1 MSIDI
6 ATGEKKDCGK
16 VVDGRLGASF
26 WFFVDKDSNL
36 WFTLWKRNYSYEND
50 FGNLYCYNPEA
61 DSIKTYDNVLP
72 MGQLI
77 DGTPV
82 SEARNE
88 QRAWTWLSPFPG
100 RDKCYFIQGT
110 LGGGD
115 ERLWI
120 FDPSKDIVS
129 GEAFEPVAYIGSSYF
144 ETAVGG
150 DRLYFCTHL
159 SNYWKEGIEAYPGA
173 HVFGY
178 EMATGTFR
186 DFGIVKER
194 YSIYSA
200 IAVDPVLKKLYVF
213 SVPFVPELYK
223 SDGCHLMSIDI
234 ATGEKKDCGKV
245 VDGRLG
251 ASFWFFVDKDSNVWF
266 TLWKRNYSYENDFG
280 NLYCYNPEADS
291 ITTFDNVL
299 PKGELIDGTPVSE
312 TRNEQRAWTWL
323 SPFPGRD
330 KCYFIQGTLGGGDER
345 LWIFDPSKDIVSGEA
360 FEPVAYIGS
369 SYFET
374 AVGGDRLYFCQYED
388 LEDARTIFSEDER
401 EIDPASPEYV
411 ERKIH
416 LRSISLAEGGLN
428 REIKDHG
435 PLVDQ
440 DGHAALMIMSM
451 AADNDGHVFVYGSWR
466 PNSFKEATLQYLLFE
481 YPNGD
486 LYRLLKRGEFFAV
499 INTNED

>member
-1 MSIDI
+1 MKKIIFAAAAALSLMFCSCQNTPAPQQEEPDTEAMKNKVYSISMNKI
-6 ATGEKKDCGK
+6 CKEW
-16 VVDGRLGASF
+16 DGQWQGMAVAS
-26 WFFVDKDSNL
+26 D
-36 WFTLWKRNYSYEND
+36 
-50 FGNLYCYNPEA
+50 GN
-61 DSIKTYDNVLP
+61 
-72 MGQLI
+72 
-77 DGTPV
+77 
-82 SEARNE
+82 
-88 QRAWTWLSPFPG
+88 
-100 RDKCYFIQGT
+100 CYFGSST
-110 LGGGD
+110 HAKSHGAGFHK
-115 ERLWI
+115 
-120 FDPSKDIVS
+120 FDPRTYRHTMIVEDMTYQC
-129 GEAFEPVAYIGSSYF
+129 GEQDLPFQQGKIHSPIVECDGW
-144 ETAVGG
+144 
-150 DRLYFCTHL
+150 LYFCTHL

-178 EMATGTFR
+178 EMATGEFR
-186 DFGIVKER
+186 DYGIVKER

-223 SDGCHLMSIDI
+223 SDGCHLMSIDMV
-234 ATGEKKDCGKV
+234 TGEKKDCGKV

-266 TLWKRNYSYENDFG
+266 TLWKRNYVYENDFG

-291 ITTFDNVL
+291 IKVYDNVL
-299 PKGELIDGTPVSE
+299 PKGQLIDETPVSE
-312 TRNEQRAWTWL
+312 ARNEQRAWTWL

-401 EIDPASPEYV
+401 EIDPDSPAYV
-411 ERKIH
+411 DRKIH
-416 LRSISLAEGGLN
+416 LRSISLTEGGLH

-435 PLVDQ
+435 PIIDQ
-440 DGHAALMIMSM
+440 DGRQALMIMSM
-451 AADNDGHVFVYGSWR
+451 AADDDGHVFVYGSWR
-466 PNSFKEATLQYLLFE
+466 PKSFKEATLQYLLFE

-499 INTNED
+499 INTKE

>member
-1 MSIDI
+1 MKSFQTLFLAAATALIMCGCCNCKPTEKPDTEAMKNKVYSISMNKI
-6 ATGEKKDCGK
+6 CKEW
-16 VVDGRLGASF
+16 DGQWQGMAVAS
-26 WFFVDKDSNL
+26 D
-36 WFTLWKRNYSYEND
+36 
-50 FGNLYCYNPEA
+50 GN
-61 DSIKTYDNVLP
+61 
-72 MGQLI
+72 
-77 DGTPV
+77 
-82 SEARNE
+82 
-88 QRAWTWLSPFPG
+88 
-100 RDKCYFIQGT
+100 CYFGSST
-110 LGGGD
+110 HAKSHGAGFHK
-115 ERLWI
+115 
-120 FDPSKDIVS
+120 FDPLTYRHTMIVEDMTYLC
-129 GEAFEPVAYIGSSYF
+129 GEQDLPFQQGKIHSPIVECDGW
-144 ETAVGG
+144 
-150 DRLYFCTHL
+150 LYFCTHL

-178 EMATGTFR
+178 EMATGAFR

-223 SDGCHLMSIDI
+223 EDGCHLMSIDMVS
-234 ATGEKKDCGKV
+234 GEKKDCGKV

-251 ASFWFFVDKDSNVWF
+251 ASFWFFVDNNSNVWF
-266 TLWKRNYSYENDFG
+266 TLWKRNYVYENDFG
-280 NLYCYNPEADS
+280 NLYCYNPASDS
-291 ITTFDNVL
+291 IVTYDNVL
-299 PKGELIDGTPVSE
+299 PKGQLIDGTPVSAA
-312 TRNEQRAWTWL
+312 RNEQRAWTWL

-388 LEDARTIFSEDER
+388 LEDARTLFSEDER
-401 EIDPASPEYV
+401 EVDPDSPGYV
-411 ERKIH
+411 DRRIH
-416 LRSISLAEGGLN
+416 LRSISLKDEGLH

-440 DGHAALMIMSM
+440 EGRPALMIMSM
-451 AADNDGHVFVYGSWR
+451 AADDAGHVFVYGSWR

-499 INTNED
+499 IDTRE

>member
-1 MSIDI
+1 MKFASFFF
-6 ATGEKKDCGK
+6 AAAAAL
-16 VVDGRLGASF
+16 VLGACCNNAPTPAEQPDTEAMKNK
-26 WFFVDKDSNL
+26 V
-36 WFTLWKRNYSYEND
+36 YSISMNKICKEWDGQWQGMAVASDGNCY
-50 FGNLYCYNPEA
+50 FGSSTHAKSHGAGFHKFDPRTYKHTMLVEDMTYLCGEQDLPFQQGKIHSPIVEA
-61 DSIKTYDNVLP
+61 D
-72 MGQLI
+72 G
-77 DGTPV
+77 
-82 SEARNE
+82 
-88 QRAWTWLSPFPG
+88 W
-100 RDKCYFIQGT
+100 
-110 LGGGD
+110 
-115 ERLWI
+115 
-120 FDPSKDIVS
+120 
-129 GEAFEPVAYIGSSYF
+129 
-144 ETAVGG
+144 
-150 DRLYFCTHL
+150 LYFCTHL

-291 ITTFDNVL
+291 ITTYDNVL
-299 PKGELIDGTPVSE
+299 PKGQLIDGTPVSE
-312 TRNEQRAWTWL
+312 ARNEQRAWTWL

-440 DGHAALMIMSM
+440 DGRAALMIMSM

>member
-1 MSIDI
+1 MKKIIFAAAAALSLMFCSCQNTPAPQQEEPDTEAMKNKVYSISMNKI
-6 ATGEKKDCGK
+6 CKEW
-16 VVDGRLGASF
+16 DGQWQGMAVAS
-26 WFFVDKDSNL
+26 D
-36 WFTLWKRNYSYEND
+36 
-50 FGNLYCYNPEA
+50 GN
-61 DSIKTYDNVLP
+61 
-72 MGQLI
+72 
-77 DGTPV
+77 
-82 SEARNE
+82 
-88 QRAWTWLSPFPG
+88 
-100 RDKCYFIQGT
+100 CYFGSST
-110 LGGGD
+110 HAKSHGAGFHK
-115 ERLWI
+115 
-120 FDPSKDIVS
+120 FDPRTYRHTMIVEDMTYQC
-129 GEAFEPVAYIGSSYF
+129 GEQDLPFQQGKIHSPIVECDGW
-144 ETAVGG
+144 
-150 DRLYFCTHL
+150 LYFCTHL

-178 EMATGTFR
+178 EMATGDFR
-186 DFGIVKER
+186 DYGIVKER

-223 SDGCHLMSIDI
+223 SDGCHLMSIDMV
-234 ATGEKKDCGKV
+234 TGEKKDCGKV

-266 TLWKRNYSYENDFG
+266 TLWKRNYVYENDFG
-280 NLYCYNPEADS
+280 NLYCYNPSADS
-291 ITTFDNVL
+291 IKVYDNVL
-299 PKGELIDGTPVSE
+299 PKGQLIDGTPVSE
-312 TRNEQRAWTWL
+312 ARNEQRAWTWL

-401 EIDPASPEYV
+401 EIDPDSPAYV
-411 ERKIH
+411 DRKIH
-416 LRSISLAEGGLN
+416 LRSISLTEGGLH

-435 PLVDQ
+435 ALIDQ
-440 DGHAALMIMSM
+440 DGRQALMIMSM
-451 AADNDGHVFVYGSWR
+451 AADDDGHVFVYGSWR
-466 PNSFKEATLQYLLFE
+466 PKSFKEATLQYLLFE

-499 INTNED
+499 INTNE

>member
-1 MSIDI
+1 MKKIIFAAAAALSLMFCSCQNTPAPQQEEPDTEAMKNKVYSISMNKI
-6 ATGEKKDCGK
+6 CKEW
-16 VVDGRLGASF
+16 DGQWQGMAVAS
-26 WFFVDKDSNL
+26 D
-36 WFTLWKRNYSYEND
+36 
-50 FGNLYCYNPEA
+50 GN
-61 DSIKTYDNVLP
+61 
-72 MGQLI
+72 
-77 DGTPV
+77 
-82 SEARNE
+82 
-88 QRAWTWLSPFPG
+88 
-100 RDKCYFIQGT
+100 CYFGSST
-110 LGGGD
+110 HAKSHGAGFHK
-115 ERLWI
+115 
-120 FDPSKDIVS
+120 FDPRTYRHTMIVEDMTYQC
-129 GEAFEPVAYIGSSYF
+129 GEQDLPFQQGKIHSPIVECDGW
-144 ETAVGG
+144 
-150 DRLYFCTHL
+150 LYFCTHL

-178 EMATGTFR
+178 EMATGNFR
-186 DFGIVKER
+186 DYGIVKER

-223 SDGCHLMSIDI
+223 SDGCHLMSIDMV
-234 ATGEKKDCGKV
+234 TGEKKDCGKV

-266 TLWKRNYSYENDFG
+266 TLWKRNYVYENDFG

-291 ITTFDNVL
+291 IKVYDNVL
-299 PKGELIDGTPVSE
+299 PKGQLIDETPVSE
-312 TRNEQRAWTWL
+312 ARNEQRAWTWL

-401 EIDPASPEYV
+401 EIDPDSPAYV
-411 ERKIH
+411 DRQIH
-416 LRSISLAEGGLN
+416 LRSISLTEGGLH

-435 PLVDQ
+435 ALIDQ
-440 DGHAALMIMSM
+440 DGRQALMIMSM
-451 AADNDGHVFVYGSWR
+451 AADADGHVFVYGSWR
-466 PNSFKEATLQYLLFE
+466 PKSFKEATLQYLLFE

-499 INTNED
+499 INTKE

>member
-1 MSIDI
+1 MKKIIFAAAAALSLMFCSCQNTPAPQQEEPDTEAMKNKVYSISMNKI
-6 ATGEKKDCGK
+6 CKEW
-16 VVDGRLGASF
+16 DGQWQGMAVAS
-26 WFFVDKDSNL
+26 D
-36 WFTLWKRNYSYEND
+36 
-50 FGNLYCYNPEA
+50 GN
-61 DSIKTYDNVLP
+61 
-72 MGQLI
+72 
-77 DGTPV
+77 
-82 SEARNE
+82 
-88 QRAWTWLSPFPG
+88 
-100 RDKCYFIQGT
+100 CYFGSST
-110 LGGGD
+110 HAKSHGAGFHK
-115 ERLWI
+115 
-120 FDPSKDIVS
+120 FDPRTYRHTMIVEDMTYLC
-129 GEAFEPVAYIGSSYF
+129 GEQDLPFQQGKIHSPIVECDGW
-144 ETAVGG
+144 
-150 DRLYFCTHL
+150 LYFCTHL

-178 EMATGTFR
+178 EMATGEFR
-186 DFGIVKER
+186 DYGIVKER

-223 SDGCHLMSIDI
+223 SDGCHLMSIDMV
-234 ATGEKKDCGKV
+234 TGEKKDCGKV

-266 TLWKRNYSYENDFG
+266 TLWKRNYVYENDFG

-291 ITTFDNVL
+291 IKVYDNVL
-299 PKGELIDGTPVSE
+299 PKGQLIDETPVSE
-312 TRNEQRAWTWL
+312 ARNEQRAWTWL

-401 EIDPASPEYV
+401 EIDPDSPAYV
-411 ERKIH
+411 DRKIH
-416 LRSISLAEGGLN
+416 LRSISLTEGGLH

-435 PLVDQ
+435 ALIDQ
-440 DGHAALMIMSM
+440 DGRQALMIMSM
-451 AADNDGHVFVYGSWR
+451 AADADGHVFVYGSWR

-499 INTNED
+499 INTNE

>member
-1 MSIDI
+1 MKKIIFAAAAALSLMFCSCQNTPAPQQEEPDTEAMKNKVYSISMNKI
-6 ATGEKKDCGK
+6 CKEW
-16 VVDGRLGASF
+16 DGQWQGMAVAS
-26 WFFVDKDSNL
+26 D
-36 WFTLWKRNYSYEND
+36 
-50 FGNLYCYNPEA
+50 GN
-61 DSIKTYDNVLP
+61 
-72 MGQLI
+72 
-77 DGTPV
+77 
-82 SEARNE
+82 
-88 QRAWTWLSPFPG
+88 
-100 RDKCYFIQGT
+100 CYFGSST
-110 LGGGD
+110 HAKSHGAGFHK
-115 ERLWI
+115 
-120 FDPSKDIVS
+120 FDPRTYRHTMIVEDMTYQC
-129 GEAFEPVAYIGSSYF
+129 GEQDLPFQQGKIHSPIVECDGW
-144 ETAVGG
+144 
-150 DRLYFCTHL
+150 LYFCTHL

-178 EMATGTFR
+178 EMATGNFR
-186 DFGIVKER
+186 DYGIVKER

-223 SDGCHLMSIDI
+223 SDGCHLMSIDMV
-234 ATGEKKDCGKV
+234 TGEKKDCGKV

-266 TLWKRNYSYENDFG
+266 TLWKRNYVYENDFG
-280 NLYCYNPEADS
+280 NLYCYNPSADS
-291 ITTFDNVL
+291 IKVYDNVL
-299 PKGELIDGTPVSE
+299 PKGQQIDETPVSE
-312 TRNEQRAWTWL
+312 ARNEQRAWTWL

-401 EIDPASPEYV
+401 EIDPDSPAYV
-411 ERKIH
+411 DRKIH
-416 LRSISLAEGGLN
+416 LRSISLTEGGLH

-435 PLVDQ
+435 ALIDQ
-440 DGHAALMIMSM
+440 DGRQALMIMSM
-451 AADNDGHVFVYGSWR
+451 AADADGHVFVYGSWR
-466 PNSFKEATLQYLLFE
+466 PKSFKEATLQYLLFE

-499 INTNED
+499 INTKE

>member
-1 MSIDI
+1 MKKLIFAAAAALVAIMSISCQEKKETVQPDTEAMKNKVYSISMNKICKEWDGQWQGMAVASDGNCYFGSSTHAKSHGAGFHKFDPRTYRHTMLVEDMTYQCSEQDLPFQQGKIHSPIVECDGWLYFCTHLSNYWKEGIEAYPGAHVFGYEMATGQFRDFGIVKPRYSIYSAIAVDPVLKKLYVFSVPFVPELYKEDGCHLMSIDI

-26 WFFVDKDSNL
+26 WFFVDKDSNV
-36 WFTLWKRNYSYEND
+36 WFTLWKRNYVYEND
-50 FGNLYCYNPEA
+50 FGNLYCYNPES
-61 DSIKTYDNVLP
+61 DNITVYDNVLP
-72 MGQLI
+72 KGQLI
-77 DGTPV
+77 DETPV

-129 GEAFEPVAYIGSSYF
+129 GA
-144 ETAVGG
+144 
-150 DRLYFCTHL
+150 
-159 SNYWKEGIEAYPGA
+159 
-173 HVFGY
+173 
-178 EMATGTFR
+178 
-186 DFGIVKER
+186 
-194 YSIYSA
+194 
-200 IAVDPVLKKLYVF
+200 
-213 SVPFVPELYK
+213 
-223 SDGCHLMSIDI
+223 
-234 ATGEKKDCGKV
+234 
-245 VDGRLG
+245 
-251 ASFWFFVDKDSNVWF
+251 
-266 TLWKRNYSYENDFG
+266 
-280 NLYCYNPEADS
+280 
-291 ITTFDNVL
+291 
-299 PKGELIDGTPVSE
+299 
-312 TRNEQRAWTWL
+312 
-323 SPFPGRD
+323 
-330 KCYFIQGTLGGGDER
+330 
-345 LWIFDPSKDIVSGEA
+345 A

-401 EIDPASPEYV
+401 EIDPDSPEYV

-416 LRSISLAEGGLN
+416 LRSISLKDAGLH

-435 PLVDQ
+435 PLIDQ

-481 YPNGD
+481 HPNGD

-499 INTNED
+499 IDTNKD

>member
-1 MSIDI
+1 MKKIIFAAAAALSLMFCSCQNTPAPQQEEPDTEAMKNKVYSISMNKI
-6 ATGEKKDCGK
+6 CKEW
-16 VVDGRLGASF
+16 DGQWQGMAVAS
-26 WFFVDKDSNL
+26 D
-36 WFTLWKRNYSYEND
+36 
-50 FGNLYCYNPEA
+50 GN
-61 DSIKTYDNVLP
+61 
-72 MGQLI
+72 
-77 DGTPV
+77 
-82 SEARNE
+82 
-88 QRAWTWLSPFPG
+88 
-100 RDKCYFIQGT
+100 CYFGSST
-110 LGGGD
+110 HAKSHGAGFHK
-115 ERLWI
+115 
-120 FDPSKDIVS
+120 FDPRTYRHTMIVEDMTYQC
-129 GEAFEPVAYIGSSYF
+129 GEQDLPFQQGKIHSPIVECDGW
-144 ETAVGG
+144 
-150 DRLYFCTHL
+150 LYFCTHL

-178 EMATGTFR
+178 EMATGNFR
-186 DFGIVKER
+186 DYGIVKER

-223 SDGCHLMSIDI
+223 SDGCHLMSIDMV
-234 ATGEKKDCGKV
+234 TGEKKDCGKV

-266 TLWKRNYSYENDFG
+266 TLWKRNYVYENDFG
-280 NLYCYNPEADS
+280 NLYCYNPSADS
-291 ITTFDNVL
+291 IKVYDNVL
-299 PKGELIDGTPVSE
+299 PKGQLIDETPVSE
-312 TRNEQRAWTWL
+312 ARNEQRAWTWL

-401 EIDPASPEYV
+401 EIDPDSPAYV
-411 ERKIH
+411 DRKIH
-416 LRSISLAEGGLN
+416 LRSISLTEGGLH

-435 PLVDQ
+435 PIIDQ
-440 DGHAALMIMSM
+440 DGRQALMIMSM
-451 AADNDGHVFVYGSWR
+451 AADTDGHVFVYGSWR
-466 PNSFKEATLQYLLFE
+466 PKSFKEATLQYLLFE

-499 INTNED
+499 INTNE

>member
-1 MSIDI
+1 MKKIIFAAAAALSLMFCSCQNTPAAQQEEPDTEAMKNKVYSISMNKI
-6 ATGEKKDCGK
+6 CKEW
-16 VVDGRLGASF
+16 DGQWQGMAVAS
-26 WFFVDKDSNL
+26 D
-36 WFTLWKRNYSYEND
+36 
-50 FGNLYCYNPEA
+50 GN
-61 DSIKTYDNVLP
+61 
-72 MGQLI
+72 
-77 DGTPV
+77 
-82 SEARNE
+82 
-88 QRAWTWLSPFPG
+88 
-100 RDKCYFIQGT
+100 CYFGSST
-110 LGGGD
+110 HAKSHGAGFHK
-115 ERLWI
+115 
-120 FDPSKDIVS
+120 FDPRTYRHTMIVEDMTYQC
-129 GEAFEPVAYIGSSYF
+129 GEQDLPFQQGKIHSPIVECDGW
-144 ETAVGG
+144 
-150 DRLYFCTHL
+150 LYFCTHL

-178 EMATGTFR
+178 EMATGNFR
-186 DFGIVKER
+186 DYGIVKER

-223 SDGCHLMSIDI
+223 SDGCHLMSIDMV
-234 ATGEKKDCGKV
+234 TGEKKDCGKV

-266 TLWKRNYSYENDFG
+266 TLWKRNYVYENDFG

-291 ITTFDNVL
+291 IKVYDNVL
-299 PKGELIDGTPVSE
+299 PKGQLIDETPVSE
-312 TRNEQRAWTWL
+312 ARNEQRAWTWL

-401 EIDPASPEYV
+401 EIDPDSPAYV
-411 ERKIH
+411 DRKIH
-416 LRSISLAEGGLN
+416 LRSISLTEGGLH

-435 PLVDQ
+435 ALIDQ
-440 DGHAALMIMSM
+440 DGRQALMIMSM
-451 AADNDGHVFVYGSWR
+451 AADADGHVFVYGSWR
-466 PNSFKEATLQYLLFE
+466 PKSFKEATLQYLLFE

-499 INTNED
+499 INTKE

>member
-1 MSIDI
+1 MKKIIFAAAAALSLMFCSCQNTPAPQQEEPDTEAMKNKVYSFSMNKICKEWDGQWQGMAVASDGNCYFGSSTHAKSHGAGFHKFDPRTYRHTMLVEDMTYLCGEQDLPFQQGKIHSPIVECDGWLYFTTHLSNYWKEGIEAYPGAHVFGYEMATGEFRDFGIVKERYSIYSAIGVDPVLKKLYVFSVPFVPELYQSDGCHLMSIDI

-61 DSIKTYDNVLP
+61 DSIKIYDNVLP
-72 MGQLI
+72 KGQLI

-82 SEARNE
+82 SEA
-88 QRAWTWLSPFPG
+88 
-100 RDKCYFIQGT
+100 
-110 LGGGD
+110 
-115 ERLWI
+115 
-120 FDPSKDIVS
+120 
-129 GEAFEPVAYIGSSYF
+129 
-144 ETAVGG
+144 
-150 DRLYFCTHL
+150 
-159 SNYWKEGIEAYPGA
+159 
-173 HVFGY
+173 
-178 EMATGTFR
+178 
-186 DFGIVKER
+186 
-194 YSIYSA
+194 
-200 IAVDPVLKKLYVF
+200 
-213 SVPFVPELYK
+213 
-223 SDGCHLMSIDI
+223 
-234 ATGEKKDCGKV
+234 
-245 VDGRLG
+245 
-251 ASFWFFVDKDSNVWF
+251 
-266 TLWKRNYSYENDFG
+266 
-280 NLYCYNPEADS
+280 
-291 ITTFDNVL
+291 
-299 PKGELIDGTPVSE
+299 
-312 TRNEQRAWTWL
+312 RNEQRAWTWL

-401 EIDPASPEYV
+401 EIDPDSPAYV
-411 ERKIH
+411 DRKIH
-416 LRSISLAEGGLN
+416 LRSISLKDEGLH

-435 PLVDQ
+435 ALIDQ
-440 DGHAALMIMSM
+440 DGRQALMIMSM

-466 PNSFKEATLQYLLFE
+466 PRSFKEATLQYLLFE

>member
-1 MSIDI
+1 MKKIIFAAAAALSLMFCSCQNTPAPQQEEPDTEAMKNKVYSISMNKI
-6 ATGEKKDCGK
+6 CKEW
-16 VVDGRLGASF
+16 DGQWQGMAVAS
-26 WFFVDKDSNL
+26 D
-36 WFTLWKRNYSYEND
+36 
-50 FGNLYCYNPEA
+50 GN
-61 DSIKTYDNVLP
+61 
-72 MGQLI
+72 
-77 DGTPV
+77 
-82 SEARNE
+82 
-88 QRAWTWLSPFPG
+88 
-100 RDKCYFIQGT
+100 CYFGSST
-110 LGGGD
+110 HAKSHGAGFHK
-115 ERLWI
+115 
-120 FDPSKDIVS
+120 FDPRTYRHTMIVEDMTYQC
-129 GEAFEPVAYIGSSYF
+129 GEQDLPFQQGKIHSPIVECDGW
-144 ETAVGG
+144 
-150 DRLYFCTHL
+150 LYFCTHL

-178 EMATGTFR
+178 EMATGEFR
-186 DFGIVKER
+186 DYGIVKER

-223 SDGCHLMSIDI
+223 SDGCHLMSIDMV
-234 ATGEKKDCGKV
+234 TGEKKDCGKV

-266 TLWKRNYSYENDFG
+266 TLWKRNYVYENDFG
-280 NLYCYNPEADS
+280 NLYCYNPSADS
-291 ITTFDNVL
+291 IKVYDNVL
-299 PKGELIDGTPVSE
+299 PKGQLIDETPVSE
-312 TRNEQRAWTWL
+312 ARNEQRAWTWL

-401 EIDPASPEYV
+401 EIDPDSPAYV
-411 ERKIH
+411 DRKIH
-416 LRSISLAEGGLN
+416 LRSISLTEGGLH

-435 PLVDQ
+435 PIIDQ
-440 DGHAALMIMSM
+440 DGRQALMIMSM
-451 AADNDGHVFVYGSWR
+451 AADDDGHVFVYGSWR
-466 PNSFKEATLQYLLFE
+466 PKSFKEATLQYLLFE

-499 INTNED
+499 INTNE

>member
-1 MSIDI
+1 MKKFLFAAAAALSLMFCSCQNAPAPQQEEPDTEAMKNKVYSISMNKI
-6 ATGEKKDCGK
+6 CKEW
-16 VVDGRLGASF
+16 DGQWQGMAVAS
-26 WFFVDKDSNL
+26 D
-36 WFTLWKRNYSYEND
+36 
-50 FGNLYCYNPEA
+50 GN
-61 DSIKTYDNVLP
+61 
-72 MGQLI
+72 
-77 DGTPV
+77 
-82 SEARNE
+82 
-88 QRAWTWLSPFPG
+88 
-100 RDKCYFIQGT
+100 CYFGSST
-110 LGGGD
+110 HAKSHGAGFHK
-115 ERLWI
+115 
-120 FDPSKDIVS
+120 FDPRTYRHTMIVEDMTYQC
-129 GEAFEPVAYIGSSYF
+129 GEQDLPFQQGKIHSPIVECDGW
-144 ETAVGG
+144 
-150 DRLYFCTHL
+150 LYFCTHL

-178 EMATGTFR
+178 EMATGNFR
-186 DFGIVKER
+186 DYGIVKER

-223 SDGCHLMSIDI
+223 SDGCHLMSIDMV
-234 ATGEKKDCGKV
+234 TGEKKDCGKV

-266 TLWKRNYSYENDFG
+266 TLWKRNYVYENDFG

-291 ITTFDNVL
+291 IKVYDNVL
-299 PKGELIDGTPVSE
+299 PKGQLIDETPVSE
-312 TRNEQRAWTWL
+312 ARNEQRAWTWL

-401 EIDPASPEYV
+401 EIDPDSPAYV
-411 ERKIH
+411 DRKIH
-416 LRSISLAEGGLN
+416 LRSISLTEGGLH

-435 PLVDQ
+435 ALIDQ
-440 DGHAALMIMSM
+440 DGRQALMIMSM
-451 AADNDGHVFVYGSWR
+451 AADADGHVFVYGSWR
-466 PNSFKEATLQYLLFE
+466 PKSFKEATLQYLLFE

-499 INTNED
+499 INTKE

>member
-1 MSIDI
+1 MKKIIFAAAAALSLMFCSCQNTPAPQQEEPDTEAMKNKVYSISMNKI
-6 ATGEKKDCGK
+6 CKEW
-16 VVDGRLGASF
+16 DGQWQGMAVAS
-26 WFFVDKDSNL
+26 D
-36 WFTLWKRNYSYEND
+36 
-50 FGNLYCYNPEA
+50 GN
-61 DSIKTYDNVLP
+61 
-72 MGQLI
+72 
-77 DGTPV
+77 
-82 SEARNE
+82 
-88 QRAWTWLSPFPG
+88 
-100 RDKCYFIQGT
+100 CYFGSST
-110 LGGGD
+110 HAKSHGAGFHK
-115 ERLWI
+115 
-120 FDPSKDIVS
+120 FDPRTYRHTMIVEDMTYQC
-129 GEAFEPVAYIGSSYF
+129 GEQDLPFQQGKIHSPIVECDGW
-144 ETAVGG
+144 
-150 DRLYFCTHL
+150 LYFCTHL

-178 EMATGTFR
+178 EMATGNFR
-186 DFGIVKER
+186 DYGIVKER

-223 SDGCHLMSIDI
+223 SDGCHLMSIDMV
-234 ATGEKKDCGKV
+234 TGEKKDCGKV

-266 TLWKRNYSYENDFG
+266 TLWKRNYVYENDFG

-291 ITTFDNVL
+291 IKVYDNVL
-299 PKGELIDGTPVSE
+299 PKGQLIDETPVSE
-312 TRNEQRAWTWL
+312 ARNEQRAWTWL

-401 EIDPASPEYV
+401 EIDPDSPAYV
-411 ERKIH
+411 DRKIH
-416 LRSISLAEGGLN
+416 LRSISLTEGGLH

-435 PLVDQ
+435 PIIDQ
-440 DGHAALMIMSM
+440 DGRQALMIMSM

-466 PNSFKEATLQYLLFE
+466 PRSFKEATLQYLLFE

-499 INTNED
+499 INTKE

>member
-1 MSIDI
+1 MKKIIFAAAAALSLMFCSCQNTPAPQQEEPDTEAMKNKVYSISMNKI
-6 ATGEKKDCGK
+6 CKEW
-16 VVDGRLGASF
+16 DGQWQGMAVAS
-26 WFFVDKDSNL
+26 D
-36 WFTLWKRNYSYEND
+36 
-50 FGNLYCYNPEA
+50 GN
-61 DSIKTYDNVLP
+61 
-72 MGQLI
+72 
-77 DGTPV
+77 
-82 SEARNE
+82 
-88 QRAWTWLSPFPG
+88 
-100 RDKCYFIQGT
+100 CYFGSST
-110 LGGGD
+110 HAKSHGAGFHK
-115 ERLWI
+115 
-120 FDPSKDIVS
+120 FDPRTYRHTMIVEDMTYQC
-129 GEAFEPVAYIGSSYF
+129 GEQDLPFQQGKIHSPIVECDGW
-144 ETAVGG
+144 
-150 DRLYFCTHL
+150 LYFCTHL

-178 EMATGTFR
+178 EMATGNFR
-186 DFGIVKER
+186 DYGIVKER

-223 SDGCHLMSIDI
+223 SDGCHLMSIDMV
-234 ATGEKKDCGKV
+234 TGEKKDCGKV

-266 TLWKRNYSYENDFG
+266 TLWKRNYVYENDFG

-291 ITTFDNVL
+291 IKVYDNVL
-299 PKGELIDGTPVSE
+299 PKGQLIDETPVSE
-312 TRNEQRAWTWL
+312 ARNEQRAWTWL

-345 LWIFDPSKDIVSGEA
+345 LWICDPSKDIVSGEA

-401 EIDPASPEYV
+401 EIDPDSPAYV
-411 ERKIH
+411 DRKIH
-416 LRSISLAEGGLN
+416 LRSISLTEGGLH

-435 PLVDQ
+435 ALIDQ
-440 DGHAALMIMSM
+440 DGRQALMIMSM
-451 AADNDGHVFVYGSWR
+451 AADDDGHVFVYGSWR
-466 PNSFKEATLQYLLFE
+466 PKSFKEATLQYLLFE

-499 INTNED
+499 INTKE

>member
-1 MSIDI
+1 MKKIIFAAAAALSLMFCSCQNTPAPQQEEPDTEAMKNKVYSISMNKI
-6 ATGEKKDCGK
+6 CKEW
-16 VVDGRLGASF
+16 DGQWQGMAVAS
-26 WFFVDKDSNL
+26 D
-36 WFTLWKRNYSYEND
+36 
-50 FGNLYCYNPEA
+50 GN
-61 DSIKTYDNVLP
+61 
-72 MGQLI
+72 
-77 DGTPV
+77 
-82 SEARNE
+82 
-88 QRAWTWLSPFPG
+88 
-100 RDKCYFIQGT
+100 CYFGSST
-110 LGGGD
+110 HAKSHGAGFHK
-115 ERLWI
+115 
-120 FDPSKDIVS
+120 FDPSTYRHTMIVEDMTYQC
-129 GEAFEPVAYIGSSYF
+129 GEQDLPFQQGKIHSPIVECDGW
-144 ETAVGG
+144 
-150 DRLYFCTHL
+150 LYFCTHL

-178 EMATGTFR
+178 EMATGNFR
-186 DFGIVKER
+186 DYGIVKER

-223 SDGCHLMSIDI
+223 SDGCHLMSIDMV
-234 ATGEKKDCGKV
+234 TGEKKDCGKV

-266 TLWKRNYSYENDFG
+266 TLWKRNYVYENDFG
-280 NLYCYNPEADS
+280 NLYCYNPSADS
-291 ITTFDNVL
+291 IKVYDNVL
-299 PKGELIDGTPVSE
+299 PKGQLIDETPVSE
-312 TRNEQRAWTWL
+312 ARNEQRAWTWL

-401 EIDPASPEYV
+401 EIDPDSPAYV
-411 ERKIH
+411 DRKMH
-416 LRSISLAEGGLN
+416 LRSISLTEGGLH

-435 PLVDQ
+435 ALIDQ
-440 DGHAALMIMSM
+440 DGRQALMIMSM
-451 AADNDGHVFVYGSWR
+451 AADADGHVFVYGSWR
-466 PNSFKEATLQYLLFE
+466 PKSFKEATLQYLLFE

-499 INTNED
+499 INTKE

>member
-1 MSIDI
+1 MKKIIFAAAAALSLMLCSCQNAPAPQQEEPDTEAMKNKVYSISMNKI
-6 ATGEKKDCGK
+6 CKEW
-16 VVDGRLGASF
+16 DGQWQGMAVAS
-26 WFFVDKDSNL
+26 D
-36 WFTLWKRNYSYEND
+36 
-50 FGNLYCYNPEA
+50 GN
-61 DSIKTYDNVLP
+61 
-72 MGQLI
+72 
-77 DGTPV
+77 
-82 SEARNE
+82 
-88 QRAWTWLSPFPG
+88 
-100 RDKCYFIQGT
+100 CYFGSST
-110 LGGGD
+110 HAKSHGAGFHK
-115 ERLWI
+115 
-120 FDPSKDIVS
+120 FDPRTYRHTMIVEDMTYLC
-129 GEAFEPVAYIGSSYF
+129 GEQDLPFQQGKIHSPIVECDGW
-144 ETAVGG
+144 
-150 DRLYFCTHL
+150 LYFCTHL

-178 EMATGTFR
+178 EMATGEFR
-186 DFGIVKER
+186 DYGIVKER

-223 SDGCHLMSIDI
+223 SDGCHLMSIDMV
-234 ATGEKKDCGKV
+234 TGEKKDCGKV

-266 TLWKRNYSYENDFG
+266 TLWKRNYVYENDFG
-280 NLYCYNPEADS
+280 NLYCYNPSADS
-291 ITTFDNVL
+291 IKVYDNVL
-299 PKGELIDGTPVSE
+299 PKGQLIDETPVSE
-312 TRNEQRAWTWL
+312 ARNEQRAWTWL

-401 EIDPASPEYV
+401 EIDPDSPAYV
-411 ERKIH
+411 DRKIH
-416 LRSISLAEGGLN
+416 LRSISLTEGGLH

-435 PLVDQ
+435 ALIDQ
-440 DGHAALMIMSM
+440 DGRQALMIMSM
-451 AADNDGHVFVYGSWR
+451 AADADGHVFVYGSWR
-466 PNSFKEATLQYLLFE
+466 PKSFKEATLQYLLFE

-499 INTNED
+499 INTKE

>member
-1 MSIDI
+1 MKKIIFAAAAALSLMFCSCQNTPAPQQEEPDTEAMKNKVYSISMNKI
-6 ATGEKKDCGK
+6 CKEW
-16 VVDGRLGASF
+16 DGQWQGMAVAS
-26 WFFVDKDSNL
+26 D
-36 WFTLWKRNYSYEND
+36 
-50 FGNLYCYNPEA
+50 GN
-61 DSIKTYDNVLP
+61 
-72 MGQLI
+72 
-77 DGTPV
+77 
-82 SEARNE
+82 
-88 QRAWTWLSPFPG
+88 
-100 RDKCYFIQGT
+100 CYFGSST
-110 LGGGD
+110 HAKSHGAGFHK
-115 ERLWI
+115 
-120 FDPSKDIVS
+120 FDPRTYRHTMIVEDMTYQC
-129 GEAFEPVAYIGSSYF
+129 GEQDLPFQQGKIHSPIVECDGW
-144 ETAVGG
+144 
-150 DRLYFCTHL
+150 LYFCTHL

-178 EMATGTFR
+178 EMATGNFR
-186 DFGIVKER
+186 DYGIVKER

-223 SDGCHLMSIDI
+223 SDGCHLMSIDMV
-234 ATGEKKDCGKV
+234 TGEKKDCGKV

-266 TLWKRNYSYENDFG
+266 TLWKRNYVYENDFG
-280 NLYCYNPEADS
+280 NLYCYNPSADS
-291 ITTFDNVL
+291 IKVYDNVL
-299 PKGELIDGTPVSE
+299 PKGQLIDETPVSE
-312 TRNEQRAWTWL
+312 ARNEQRAWTWL

-401 EIDPASPEYV
+401 EIDPDSPAYV
-411 ERKIH
+411 DRKIH
-416 LRSISLAEGGLN
+416 LRSISLTEGGLH

-435 PLVDQ
+435 PIIDQ
-440 DGHAALMIMSM
+440 DGRQALMIMSM
-451 AADNDGHVFVYGSWR
+451 AADDDGHVFVYGSWR
-466 PNSFKEATLQYLLFE
+466 PKSFKEATLQYLLFE

-499 INTNED
+499 INTKE

>member
-1 MSIDI
+1 MKLHTILTAAAAALLTISCCNNAPAPAEQPDTEAMKNKVYSISMNKI
-6 ATGEKKDCGK
+6 CKEW
-16 VVDGRLGASF
+16 DGQWQGMAVAS
-26 WFFVDKDSNL
+26 D
-36 WFTLWKRNYSYEND
+36 
-50 FGNLYCYNPEA
+50 GN
-61 DSIKTYDNVLP
+61 
-72 MGQLI
+72 
-77 DGTPV
+77 
-82 SEARNE
+82 
-88 QRAWTWLSPFPG
+88 
-100 RDKCYFIQGT
+100 CYFGSST
-110 LGGGD
+110 HAKSHGAGFHK
-115 ERLWI
+115 
-120 FDPSKDIVS
+120 FDPRTYHHTMLVEDMTYQCGEQDLPFQQGKIHSPIVECD
-129 GEAFEPVAYIGSSYF
+129 GW
-144 ETAVGG
+144 
-150 DRLYFCTHL
+150 LYFCTHL

-178 EMATGTFR
+178 EMATGEFR

-223 SDGCHLMSIDI
+223 EDGCHLMSIDI

-266 TLWKRNYSYENDFG
+266 TLWKRNYVYENDFG

-291 ITTFDNVL
+291 IKVYDNVL
-299 PKGELIDGTPVSE
+299 PKGQLIDETPVSE
-312 TRNEQRAWTWL
+312 ARNEQRAWTWL

-388 LEDARTIFSEDER
+388 LEDARTLFSEDER
-401 EIDPASPEYV
+401 EVDPDSEGYV
-411 ERKIH
+411 DRRIH
-416 LRSISLAEGGLN
+416 LRSISLTDEGLH

-440 DGHAALMIMSM
+440 DGRPALMIMSM

-499 INTNED
+499 IDTNE

>member
-1 MSIDI
+1 MKKIIFAAAAALSLMFCSCQNTPAAQQDEPDTEAMKNKVYSISMNKI
-6 ATGEKKDCGK
+6 CKEW
-16 VVDGRLGASF
+16 DGQWQGMAVAS
-26 WFFVDKDSNL
+26 D
-36 WFTLWKRNYSYEND
+36 
-50 FGNLYCYNPEA
+50 GN
-61 DSIKTYDNVLP
+61 
-72 MGQLI
+72 
-77 DGTPV
+77 
-82 SEARNE
+82 
-88 QRAWTWLSPFPG
+88 
-100 RDKCYFIQGT
+100 CYFGSST
-110 LGGGD
+110 HAKSHGAGFHK
-115 ERLWI
+115 
-120 FDPSKDIVS
+120 FDPRTYRHTMIVEDMTYQC
-129 GEAFEPVAYIGSSYF
+129 GEQDLPFQQGKIHSPIVECDGW
-144 ETAVGG
+144 
-150 DRLYFCTHL
+150 LYFCTHL

-178 EMATGTFR
+178 EMATGNFR
-186 DFGIVKER
+186 DYGIVKER

-223 SDGCHLMSIDI
+223 SDGCHLMSIDMV
-234 ATGEKKDCGKV
+234 TGEKKDCGKV

-266 TLWKRNYSYENDFG
+266 TLWKRNYVYENDFG
-280 NLYCYNPEADS
+280 NLYCYNPSADS
-291 ITTFDNVL
+291 IKVYDNVL
-299 PKGELIDGTPVSE
+299 PKGQLIDETPVSE
-312 TRNEQRAWTWL
+312 ARNEQRAWTWL

-401 EIDPASPEYV
+401 EIDPDSPAYV
-411 ERKIH
+411 DRKIH
-416 LRSISLAEGGLN
+416 LRSISLTEGGLH

-435 PLVDQ
+435 ALIDQ
-440 DGHAALMIMSM
+440 DGRQALMIMSM
-451 AADNDGHVFVYGSWR
+451 AADADGHVFVYGSWR
-466 PNSFKEATLQYLLFE
+466 PKSFKEATLQYLLFE

-499 INTNED
+499 INTKE

>member
-1 MSIDI
+1 MKKIIFAAAAALSLMFCSCQNTPAPQQEEPDTEAMKNKVYSISMNKI
-6 ATGEKKDCGK
+6 CKEW
-16 VVDGRLGASF
+16 DGQWQGMAVAS
-26 WFFVDKDSNL
+26 D
-36 WFTLWKRNYSYEND
+36 
-50 FGNLYCYNPEA
+50 GN
-61 DSIKTYDNVLP
+61 
-72 MGQLI
+72 
-77 DGTPV
+77 
-82 SEARNE
+82 
-88 QRAWTWLSPFPG
+88 
-100 RDKCYFIQGT
+100 CYFGSST
-110 LGGGD
+110 HAKSHGAGFHK
-115 ERLWI
+115 
-120 FDPSKDIVS
+120 FDPRTYRHTMIVEDMTYLC
-129 GEAFEPVAYIGSSYF
+129 GEQDLPFQQGKIHSPIVECDGW
-144 ETAVGG
+144 
-150 DRLYFCTHL
+150 LYFCTHL

-178 EMATGTFR
+178 EMATGEFR
-186 DFGIVKER
+186 DYGIVKER

-223 SDGCHLMSIDI
+223 SDGCHLMSIDMV
-234 ATGEKKDCGKV
+234 TGEKKDCGKV

-266 TLWKRNYSYENDFG
+266 TLWKRNYVYENDFG
-280 NLYCYNPEADS
+280 NLYCYNPSADS
-291 ITTFDNVL
+291 IKVYDNVL
-299 PKGELIDGTPVSE
+299 PKGQLIDETPVSE

-401 EIDPASPEYV
+401 EIDPDSPAYV
-411 ERKIH
+411 DRKIH
-416 LRSISLAEGGLN
+416 LRSISLTEGGLH

-435 PLVDQ
+435 PIIDQ
-440 DGHAALMIMSM
+440 NGRQALMIMSM
-451 AADNDGHVFVYGSWR
+451 AADADGHVFVYGSWR
-466 PNSFKEATLQYLLFE
+466 PKSFKEATLQYLLFE

-499 INTNED
+499 INTKE

>member
-1 MSIDI
+1 MKFASFFF
-6 ATGEKKDCGK
+6 AAAAAL
-16 VVDGRLGASF
+16 VLGACCNNAPAPAEQPDTEAMKNK
-26 WFFVDKDSNL
+26 V
-36 WFTLWKRNYSYEND
+36 YSISMNKICKEWD
-50 FGNLYCYNPEA
+50 GQWQGMAVASDGN
-61 DSIKTYDNVLP
+61 
-72 MGQLI
+72 
-77 DGTPV
+77 
-82 SEARNE
+82 
-88 QRAWTWLSPFPG
+88 
-100 RDKCYFIQGT
+100 CYFGSST
-110 LGGGD
+110 HAKSHGAGFHK
-115 ERLWI
+115 
-120 FDPSKDIVS
+120 FDPRTYRHTMIVEDMTYQC
-129 GEAFEPVAYIGSSYF
+129 GEQDLPFQQGKIHSPIVECDGW
-144 ETAVGG
+144 
-150 DRLYFCTHL
+150 LYFCTHL

-178 EMATGTFR
+178 EMATGEFR
-186 DFGIVKER
+186 DFGIVKPR

-223 SDGCHLMSIDI
+223 EDGCHLMSIDI

-291 ITTFDNVL
+291 ITTYDNVL
-299 PKGELIDGTPVSE
+299 PKGQLIDGTPVSE
-312 TRNEQRAWTWL
+312 ARNEQRAWTWL

-499 INTNED
+499 VDTNK

>member
-1 MSIDI
+1 MKYNILTAAAAALSLMFCSCNNTPAPQQEEPDTEAMKNKVYSISMNKI
-6 ATGEKKDCGK
+6 CKEW
-16 VVDGRLGASF
+16 DGQWQGMAVAS
-26 WFFVDKDSNL
+26 D
-36 WFTLWKRNYSYEND
+36 
-50 FGNLYCYNPEA
+50 GN
-61 DSIKTYDNVLP
+61 
-72 MGQLI
+72 
-77 DGTPV
+77 
-82 SEARNE
+82 
-88 QRAWTWLSPFPG
+88 
-100 RDKCYFIQGT
+100 CYFGSST
-110 LGGGD
+110 HAKSHGAGFHK
-115 ERLWI
+115 
-120 FDPSKDIVS
+120 FDPRTYRHTMIVEDMTYQC
-129 GEAFEPVAYIGSSYF
+129 GEQDLPFQQGKIHSPIVECDGW
-144 ETAVGG
+144 
-150 DRLYFCTHL
+150 LYFCTHL

-178 EMATGTFR
+178 EMATGEFR

-234 ATGEKKDCGKV
+234 ATGAKKDCGKV

-266 TLWKRNYSYENDFG
+266 TLWKRNYVYENDFG
-280 NLYCYNPEADS
+280 NLYCYNPSADS
-291 ITTFDNVL
+291 IKIYDNVL
-299 PKGELIDGTPVSE
+299 PKGQLIDGTPVSE
-312 TRNEQRAWTWL
+312 ARNEQRAWTWL

-401 EIDPASPEYV
+401 EIDPDSPAYV
-411 ERKIH
+411 DRKIH
-416 LRSISLAEGGLN
+416 LRSISLTEGGLH

-435 PLVDQ
+435 PIIDQ
-440 DGHAALMIMSM
+440 DGRQALMIMSM
-451 AADNDGHVFVYGSWR
+451 AADDDGHVFVYGSWR
-466 PNSFKEATLQYLLFE
+466 PKSFKEATLQYLLFE

-499 INTNED
+499 IDAKE

>member
-1 MSIDI
+1 MKFSSFFF
-6 ATGEKKDCGK
+6 A
-16 VVDGRLGASF
+16 VAAALVLGACTGNSPAPAEQPDTEAMKNK
-26 WFFVDKDSNL
+26 V
-36 WFTLWKRNYSYEND
+36 YSISMNKICKEWD
-50 FGNLYCYNPEA
+50 GQWQGMAVASDGN
-61 DSIKTYDNVLP
+61 
-72 MGQLI
+72 
-77 DGTPV
+77 
-82 SEARNE
+82 
-88 QRAWTWLSPFPG
+88 
-100 RDKCYFIQGT
+100 CYFGSST
-110 LGGGD
+110 HAKSHGAGFHK
-115 ERLWI
+115 
-120 FDPSKDIVS
+120 FDPRTYRHTMIVEDMTYLC
-129 GEAFEPVAYIGSSYF
+129 GEQDLPFQQGKIHSPIVECDGW
-144 ETAVGG
+144 
-150 DRLYFCTHL
+150 LYFCTHL

-178 EMATGTFR
+178 EMATGEFR

-200 IAVDPVLKKLYVF
+200 IGVDPVLKKLYVF

-223 SDGCHLMSIDI
+223 SDGCHLMSIDMV
-234 ATGEKKDCGKV
+234 TGEKKDCGKV

-266 TLWKRNYSYENDFG
+266 TLWKRNYVYENDFG

-291 ITTFDNVL
+291 IKVYDNVL
-299 PKGELIDGTPVSE
+299 PKGQLIDETPVSE
-312 TRNEQRAWTWL
+312 ARNEQRAWTWL

-401 EIDPASPEYV
+401 EIDPDSPEYV

-416 LRSISLAEGGLN
+416 LRSISLADEGLN

-435 PLVDQ
+435 PLIDQ
-440 DGHAALMIMSM
+440 DGRQALMIMSM

-466 PNSFKEATLQYLLFE
+466 PKSFKEATLQYLLFE

-499 INTNED
+499 VNTNED

>member
-1 MSIDI
+1 MKLKSILTAAATVLVLGACCNNTPKEQPDTEAMKNKVYSISMNKICKEWDGQWQGMAVASDGNCYFGSSTHAKSHGAGFHKFDPRTYKHTMIVEDMTYLCGEQDLPFQQGKIHSPIVECDGWLYFCTHLSNYWKEGIEAYPGAHVFGYEMATGEFRDFGIVKERYSIYSAIGVDPVLKKLYVFSVPFVPELYQNDGCHLMSIDI

-61 DSIKTYDNVLP
+61 DSIKIYDNVLP
-72 MGQLI
+72 KGQLI

-82 SEARNE
+82 SEA
-88 QRAWTWLSPFPG
+88 
-100 RDKCYFIQGT
+100 
-110 LGGGD
+110 
-115 ERLWI
+115 
-120 FDPSKDIVS
+120 
-129 GEAFEPVAYIGSSYF
+129 
-144 ETAVGG
+144 
-150 DRLYFCTHL
+150 
-159 SNYWKEGIEAYPGA
+159 
-173 HVFGY
+173 
-178 EMATGTFR
+178 
-186 DFGIVKER
+186 
-194 YSIYSA
+194 
-200 IAVDPVLKKLYVF
+200 
-213 SVPFVPELYK
+213 
-223 SDGCHLMSIDI
+223 
-234 ATGEKKDCGKV
+234 
-245 VDGRLG
+245 
-251 ASFWFFVDKDSNVWF
+251 
-266 TLWKRNYSYENDFG
+266 
-280 NLYCYNPEADS
+280 
-291 ITTFDNVL
+291 
-299 PKGELIDGTPVSE
+299 
-312 TRNEQRAWTWL
+312 RNEQRAWTWL

-401 EIDPASPEYV
+401 EIDPDSPEYV

-416 LRSISLAEGGLN
+416 LRSISLTDEGEH

-440 DGHAALMIMSM
+440 DGRAALMIMSM

>member
-1 MSIDI
+1 MKLQTILAAAAALLTISCCNNAPAEQPDTEAMKNKVYSISMNKICKEWDGQWQGMAVASDGNCYFGSSTHAKSHGAGFHKFDPRTYRHTMLVEDMTYQCGEQDLPFQQGKIHSPIVECDGWLYFCTHLSNYWKEGIEAYPGAHVFGYEMATGEFRDFGIVKERYSIYSAIAVDPVLKKLYVFSVPFVPELYKEDGCHLMSIDI

-26 WFFVDKDSNL
+26 WFFVDKDSNV
-36 WFTLWKRNYSYEND
+36 WFTLWKRNYVYEND

-61 DSIKTYDNVLP
+61 DSIKVYDNVLP

-77 DGTPV
+77 DETPV

-144 ETAVGG
+144 ETA
-150 DRLYFCTHL
+150 
-159 SNYWKEGIEAYPGA
+159 E
-173 HVFGY
+173 
-178 EMATGTFR
+178 
-186 DFGIVKER
+186 
-194 YSIYSA
+194 
-200 IAVDPVLKKLYVF
+200 
-213 SVPFVPELYK
+213 
-223 SDGCHLMSIDI
+223 
-234 ATGEKKDCGKV
+234 
-245 VDGRLG
+245 
-251 ASFWFFVDKDSNVWF
+251 
-266 TLWKRNYSYENDFG
+266 
-280 NLYCYNPEADS
+280 
-291 ITTFDNVL
+291 
-299 PKGELIDGTPVSE
+299 
-312 TRNEQRAWTWL
+312 
-323 SPFPGRD
+323 
-330 KCYFIQGTLGGGDER
+330 
-345 LWIFDPSKDIVSGEA
+345 
-360 FEPVAYIGS
+360 
-369 SYFET
+369 
-374 AVGGDRLYFCQYED
+374 GGDRLYFCQYED
-388 LEDARTIFSEDER
+388 LEDARTLFSEDER
-401 EIDPASPEYV
+401 EVDPDSEGYV
-411 ERKIH
+411 DRRIH
-416 LRSISLAEGGLN
+416 LRSISLTDEGLH

-440 DGHAALMIMSM
+440 DGRPALMIMSM
-451 AADNDGHVFVYGSWR
+451 AADADGHVFVYGSWR

-499 INTNED
+499 IDTNE

>member
-1 MSIDI
+1 MKFSSFFF
-6 ATGEKKDCGK
+6 A
-16 VVDGRLGASF
+16 VAAALVLGACTGNSPAPAEQPDTEAMKNK
-26 WFFVDKDSNL
+26 V
-36 WFTLWKRNYSYEND
+36 YSISMNKICKEWD
-50 FGNLYCYNPEA
+50 GQWQGMAVASDGN
-61 DSIKTYDNVLP
+61 
-72 MGQLI
+72 
-77 DGTPV
+77 
-82 SEARNE
+82 
-88 QRAWTWLSPFPG
+88 
-100 RDKCYFIQGT
+100 CYFGSST
-110 LGGGD
+110 HAKSHGAGFHK
-115 ERLWI
+115 
-120 FDPSKDIVS
+120 FDPRTYRHTMIVEDMTYLC
-129 GEAFEPVAYIGSSYF
+129 GEQDLPFQQGKIHSPIVECDGW
-144 ETAVGG
+144 
-150 DRLYFCTHL
+150 LYFCTHL

-178 EMATGTFR
+178 EMATGEFR

-200 IAVDPVLKKLYVF
+200 IGVDPVLKKLYVF

-223 SDGCHLMSIDI
+223 SDGCHLMSIDMV
-234 ATGEKKDCGKV
+234 TGEKKDCGKV

-266 TLWKRNYSYENDFG
+266 TLWKRNYVYENDFG

-291 ITTFDNVL
+291 IKVYDNVL
-299 PKGELIDGTPVSE
+299 PKGQLIDETPVSE
-312 TRNEQRAWTWL
+312 ARNEQRAWTWL

-401 EIDPASPEYV
+401 EIDPDSPEYV

-416 LRSISLAEGGLN
+416 LRSISLADEGLN

-435 PLVDQ
+435 PLIDQ
-440 DGHAALMIMSM
+440 DGRQALMIMSM

-466 PNSFKEATLQYLLFE
+466 PKSFKEATLQYLLFE

>member
-1 MSIDI
+1 MKKIIFAAAAALSLMFCSCQNAPAPQQEEPDTEAMKNKVYSISMNKI
-6 ATGEKKDCGK
+6 CKEW
-16 VVDGRLGASF
+16 DGQWQGMAVAS
-26 WFFVDKDSNL
+26 D
-36 WFTLWKRNYSYEND
+36 
-50 FGNLYCYNPEA
+50 GN
-61 DSIKTYDNVLP
+61 
-72 MGQLI
+72 
-77 DGTPV
+77 
-82 SEARNE
+82 
-88 QRAWTWLSPFPG
+88 
-100 RDKCYFIQGT
+100 CYFGSST
-110 LGGGD
+110 HAKSHGAGFHK
-115 ERLWI
+115 
-120 FDPSKDIVS
+120 FDPRTYRHTMLVEDMTYLCGEQDLPFQQGKIHSPIVECD
-129 GEAFEPVAYIGSSYF
+129 GW
-144 ETAVGG
+144 
-150 DRLYFCTHL
+150 LYFTTHL

-178 EMATGTFR
+178 EMATGEFR

-223 SDGCHLMSIDI
+223 SDGCHLMSIDMV
-234 ATGEKKDCGKV
+234 TGEKKDCGKV

-266 TLWKRNYSYENDFG
+266 TLWKRNYVYENDFG

-291 ITTFDNVL
+291 IKVYDNVL
-299 PKGELIDGTPVSE
+299 PNGQLIDETPVSE
-312 TRNEQRAWTWL
+312 ARNEQRTWTWL

-345 LWIFDPSKDIVSGEA
+345 LWIFDPSKDIVSGKA

-401 EIDPASPEYV
+401 EIDPDSPAYV
-411 ERKIH
+411 DRKIH
-416 LRSISLAEGGLN
+416 LRSISLTEGGLH

-435 PLVDQ
+435 ALIDQ
-440 DGHAALMIMSM
+440 DGRQALMIMSM

-466 PNSFKEATLQYLLFE
+466 PRSFKEATLQYLLFE

-499 INTNED
+499 ININED

>member
-1 MSIDI
+1 MKKIIFAAAAALSLMFCSCQNTPASQQEEPDTEAMKNKVYSISMNKI
-6 ATGEKKDCGK
+6 CKEW
-16 VVDGRLGASF
+16 DGQWQGMAVAS
-26 WFFVDKDSNL
+26 D
-36 WFTLWKRNYSYEND
+36 
-50 FGNLYCYNPEA
+50 GN
-61 DSIKTYDNVLP
+61 
-72 MGQLI
+72 
-77 DGTPV
+77 
-82 SEARNE
+82 
-88 QRAWTWLSPFPG
+88 
-100 RDKCYFIQGT
+100 CYFGSST
-110 LGGGD
+110 HAKSHGAGFHK
-115 ERLWI
+115 
-120 FDPSKDIVS
+120 FDPRTYRHTMIVEDMTYQC
-129 GEAFEPVAYIGSSYF
+129 GEQDLPFQQGKIHSPIVECDGW
-144 ETAVGG
+144 
-150 DRLYFCTHL
+150 LYFCTHL

-178 EMATGTFR
+178 EMATGNFR
-186 DFGIVKER
+186 DYGIVKER

-223 SDGCHLMSIDI
+223 SDGCHLMSIDMV
-234 ATGEKKDCGKV
+234 TGEKKDCGKV

-266 TLWKRNYSYENDFG
+266 TLWKRNYVYENDFG

-291 ITTFDNVL
+291 IKVYDNVL
-299 PKGELIDGTPVSE
+299 PKGQLIDETPVSE
-312 TRNEQRAWTWL
+312 ARNEQRAWTWL

-401 EIDPASPEYV
+401 EIDPDSPAYV
-411 ERKIH
+411 DRKIH
-416 LRSISLAEGGLN
+416 LRSISLTEGGLH

-435 PLVDQ
+435 PIIDQ
-440 DGHAALMIMSM
+440 DGRQALMIMSM
-451 AADNDGHVFVYGSWR
+451 AADDDGHVFVYGSWR
-466 PNSFKEATLQYLLFE
+466 PKSFKEATLQYLLFE
-481 YPNGD
+481 YPNDD

-499 INTNED
+499 INTKE